1 MFSTVGKVGNFS
13 KYFHLKKPKNCFS
26 LREAFIDKLTNR
38 SFSNDRLQ
46 PFSKKW
52 NLAKKAVA
60 QVRIDAVNMKFDWG
74 KLRNTLK
81 FKNRAS

>member
-1 MFSTVGKVGNFS
+1 MV
-13 KYFHLKKPKNCFS
+13 
-26 LREAFIDKLTNR
+26 
-38 SFSNDRLQ
+38 Q